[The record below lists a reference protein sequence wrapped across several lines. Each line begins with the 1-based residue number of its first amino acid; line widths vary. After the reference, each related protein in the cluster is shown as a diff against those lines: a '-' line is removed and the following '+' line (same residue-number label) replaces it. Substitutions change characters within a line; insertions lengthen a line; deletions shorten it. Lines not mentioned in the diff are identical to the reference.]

1 LLDRRRVHPVAGFLN
16 VLFRLNQMCER
27 GVDHDTHRRI
37 VVAASSTPCDVKMAA
52 TSPLRA

>member
-1 LLDRRRVHPVAGFLN
+1 
-16 VLFRLNQMCER
+16 MCER